1 MTIEI
6 VKKIYI
12 YLVVVGSVLH
22 SVEPLKEASYVLYT
36 KEIMNPFIDE
46 CEKNYQLEC
55 IGTGGRFAYNVA
67 GINITFVAYRKGTIE
82 ESRKLEVSMT
92 EKLLSEINSSEKIR
106 PFLVEYPFKSTNI
119 DISLSFQKADDSN
132 YTDGSVVHAFHAKD
146 KLFYSSEDPKTG
158 KLVRILEEPYE
169 EAKKIV
175 NSGK

>member
-1 MTIEI
+1 MTTEI
-6 VKKIYI
+6 VKKFFI
-12 YLVVVGSVLH
+12 YLVMLGGCLH
-22 SVEPLKEASYVLYT
+22 STEITKEVPYVLYA
-36 KEIMNPFIDE
+36 KEIMNPFIAE
-46 CEKNYQLEC
+46 CEKKYQLEC

-67 GINITFVAYRKGTIE
+67 GINITFVAYRKGSIE

-106 PFLVEYPFKSTNI
+106 PFLIEHPFKSTNI

-146 KLFYSSEDPKTG
+146 KLFYSCEDPKTG

-175 NSGK
+175 NSNK